1 MRRSL
6 ILSLASLI
14 LVPAFIS
21 CGGDAIPTTAP
32 AVAKE
37 PAEILYSLQ
46 YLAVRKDYKQAAV
59 IAPITPDVVYPG
71 AMHLHQDAK
80 ALGLELSPE
89 ELKGLGVEHLAA
101 KLDTLPGGP
110 SEDYP
115 VKDARLAFNA
125 GLYRLTKGI
134 TAKSWGKMQHM
145 GITDN
150 NAGRAYG
157 STAVLK
163 DMAIGFNGT
172 KVLTV
177 TCLKKPDGTF
187 GISFMRYDV
196 APKNLKQD

>member
-6 ILSLASLI
+6 MVSLASLL

-21 CGGDAIPTTAP
+21 CGGDDIPTTPP
-32 AVAKE
+32 AAAKE
-37 PAEILYSLQ
+37 PADILYSLQ

-80 ALGLELSPE
+80 ALGLDLTPE
-89 ELKGLGVEHLAA
+89 ELKGLGIEHLAA

-110 SEDYP
+110 TEDYP

-125 GLYRLTKGI
+125 GLYRLLKGL
-134 TAKSWGKMQHM
+134 TVKSWSKMQHM

-163 DMAIGFNGT
+163 DMALGFDGKKILN
-172 KVLTV
+172 V

-187 GISFMRYDV
+187 GISFMRYEMSL
-196 APKNLKQD
+196 KGLKQD